1 MKQFVEPMRT
11 VANNDSNRRV
21 FIVAGDSMSPKYPS
35 GARAILERANEDVF
49 IAWGEAYV
57 LDTIDGEFLKRV
69 YPTDDPAVIECRSEN
84 PAYPPFQVKKEWIYS
99 WWRVRMAFV
108 LG

>member
-1 MKQFVEPMRT
+1 M
-11 VANNDSNRRV
+11 NYLSNQKRSIPGDRV
-21 FIVAGDSMSPKYPS
+21 FKVSGDSMSPRYPS
-35 GARAILERANEDVF
+35 GARVILERANEESF
-49 IAWGEAYV
+49 IEWGAVYV

-84 PAYPPFQVKKEWIYS
+84 PAYPPFLVKREWIHS
-99 WWRVRMAFV
+99 WWRARMIFV